1 MLVFFFLSLCEG
13 EYVLSLVGHAAFLDQ
28 TSSIRNKAF
37 ARTAFSCYGKQM
49 HAPNFWFSPAFLF
62 LIQFYIP
69 GKAAAFTAS
78 QQVLIWAGG
87 D

>member
-1 MLVFFFLSLCEG
+1 MLN
-13 EYVLSLVGHAAFLDQ
+13 LVGHAAFLAR
-28 TSSIRNKAF
+28 TSLVSSKAF
-37 ARTAFSCYGKQM
+37 ARTTFCYGKQM
-49 HAPNFWFSPAFLF
+49 HATIFRFSPAFLL

-87 D
+87 DQGNP